1 MRFLVDQN
9 LSRKVAAALRAAGHD
24 VVHTGEVELSTAPDH
39 AIAELAAAEARVVVS
54 ADTDFGTL
62 LATSGAERP
71 SVLLVRLRAPRPAE
85 ALAAVVIANLDYVS
99 DDLDAGAIVVLEDE
113 RVRIRRLPLR

>member
-1 MRFLVDQN
+1 MRFRVDQN

-24 VVHTGEVELSTAPDH
+24 VVHTSEVGLSTASDH
-39 AIAELAAAEARVVVS
+39 AIAALAVSEERVVVS

-71 SVLLVRLRAPRPAE
+71 SVVLVRLRAPRPAE
-85 ALAAVVIANLDYVS
+85 ALAAVVLANLEEVRG
-99 DDLDAGAIVVLEDE
+99 DLDAGAIVVLEDE
-113 RVRIRRLPLR
+113 RVRIRSLPLR

>member
-24 VVHTGEVELSTAPDH
+24 VVHTSEVELSTAADRS
-39 AIAELAAAEARVVVS
+39 IAELAVAEARVVVS
-54 ADTDFGTL
+54 ADTDFGML

-85 ALAAVVIANLDYVS
+85 ALAAVIVANLDEVS
-99 DDLDAGAIVVLEDE
+99 DDLEAGAIVVLEDE

>member
-24 VVHTGEVELSTAPDH
+24 VVHTSEVGLSTASDH
-39 AIAELAAAEARVVVS
+39 TIAELAVTEARVVMS
-54 ADTDFGTL
+54 ADTDFGML

-71 SVLLVRLRAPRPAE
+71 SVLLVRLRRPRSAD
-85 ALAAVVIANLDYVS
+85 ALAAVVVANLDNVS
-99 DDLDAGAIVVLEDE
+99 DDLEAGAIVVLEDE
-113 RVRIRRLPLR
+113 RVRIRRLPFR

>member
-9 LSRKVAAALRAAGHD
+9 LSRKVAAELKAAGHD
-24 VVHTGEVELSTAPDH
+24 VVHASEVGLSTASDH
-39 AIAELAAAEARVVVS
+39 AIAELAVAETRVVLS

-62 LATSGAERP
+62 LAMSGAERP

-85 ALAAVVIANLDYVS
+85 ALAAVIVANLDDVS
-99 DDLDAGAIVVLEDE
+99 GDLEAGAIVVLEDE

>member
-24 VVHTGEVELSTAPDH
+24 VVHTSEVDLSTASDQT
-39 AIAELAAAEARVVVS
+39 IAELAVAEERVVLS

-71 SVLLVRLRAPRPAE
+71 SVVLVRLRAPRPAE
-85 ALAAVVIANLDYVS
+85 ALAAVVMANLEDVS
-99 DDLDAGAIVVLEDE
+99 ADLEAGAIVVLEDE

>member
-9 LSRKVAAALRAAGHD
+9 VSRKVADALQAAGHD
-24 VVHTGEVELSTAPDH
+24 VVHTTEIELSKAADH
-39 AIAELAAAEARVVVS
+39 AIAALAVEQERVIVS

-62 LATSGAERP
+62 LAASGGDRP
-71 SVLLVRLRAPRPAE
+71 SVLLLRLRSPRPAE
-85 ALAAVVIANLDYVS
+85 ALAAVVLANLD
-99 DDLDAGAIVVLEDE
+99 DAAEDLAAGAIVVLEDE

>member
-1 MRFLVDQN
+1 M
-9 LSRKVAAALRAAGHD
+9 
-24 VVHTGEVELSTAPDH
+24 HTSEVELSTASDS

-71 SVLLVRLRAPRPAE
+71 SVLLVRLRTPRSAE
-85 ALAAVVIANLDYVS
+85 ALAAVVVANLDAVS
-99 DDLDAGAIVVLEDE
+99 DDLNAGAIVVLEDE
-113 RVRIRRLPLR
+113 RERIRRLPLR

>member
-24 VVHTGEVELSTAPDH
+24 VVHTSEVELSTASDP
-39 AIAELAAAEARVVVS
+39 AIAELAVAEARVVVS
-54 ADTDFGTL
+54 ADTDFGML

-85 ALAAVVIANLDYVS
+85 ALAAVIVANLDDVS
-99 DDLDAGAIVVLEDE
+99 DDLEAGAIVVLEDE

>member
-9 LSRKVAAALRAAGHD
+9 LSRKLAEALRAAGHD
-24 VVHTGEVELSTAPDH
+24 VVHTSEVELSSASDR
-39 AIAELAAAEARVVVS
+39 AVADLAVAEERVVVS

-62 LATSGAERP
+62 LAASGAGRP
-71 SVLLVRLRAPRPAE
+71 SVLLVRLRSPRQAE
-85 ALAAVVIANLDYVS
+85 AIAEIVVANLDEVVE
-99 DDLDAGAIVVLEDE
+99 DLEAGAIVVLEDE